1 MTIRIETAI
10 ENISDI
16 TVVVSPDA
24 SLEKL
29 ALTIIAILELE
40 SVS

>member
-1 MTIRIETAI
+1 MSIRIDSAI
-10 ENISDI
+10 EA
-16 TVVVSPDA
+16 VSPNA

-29 ALTIIAILELE
+29 ALTIIAIFELE